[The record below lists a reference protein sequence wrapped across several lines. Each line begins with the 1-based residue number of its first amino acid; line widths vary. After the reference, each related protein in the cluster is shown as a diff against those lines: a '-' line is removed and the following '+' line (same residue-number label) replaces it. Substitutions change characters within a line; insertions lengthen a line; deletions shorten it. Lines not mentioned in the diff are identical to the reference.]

1 MSSNDL
7 KLLTDICLSAEYKSA
22 GVEILWDIL
31 VAYSVAE
38 PVAVENIKSCGES
51 EDGWVIRQIRSNY
64 KRRKHIK

>member
-7 KLLTDICLSAEYKSA
+7 RLLTDICLSAEYRSA

-38 PVAVENIKSCGES
+38 PVALEHLKSCGEADDS
-51 EDGWVIRQIRSNY
+51 WVVKQIKANY